1 MQVFVKQRQWAPTG
15 SIPAVL
21 GMFES
26 EVRFYKEIAPVVGVR
41 VPACIEAIQDED
53 GTLLR
58 LEDLSSWS
66 DGADPMAVAGE
77 LRQMHGRW
85 EGTARDRWPWLRL
98 PGTAADLIGSAYD
111 RTWPQIADR
120 QDLHPRVR
128 SLGESLVGRVEA
140 AEHAEGTAGP
150 LTLCHGD
157 TSVSNLATGP
167 SGEIAFLDWE
177 DVRWAAGV
185 TDLAWLLVSSVAPA
199 LWDDVINVY
208 GDAEVDAVLPSVA
221 AQGLFALNEL
231 PEGSPEALQWIDRLS
246 EAGRR
251 LRV

>member
-1 MQVFVKQRQWAPTG
+1 MKRREWAPAG

-26 EVRFYKEIAPVVGVR
+26 EVRFYNEIAPVVGVR
-41 VPACIEAIQDED
+41 VPACVEATQDET

-66 DGADPMAVAGE
+66 AGADPLAVADE
-77 LRQMHGRW
+77 LRRLHGRW
-85 EGTARDRWPWLRL
+85 EGAALERWPWLRL
-98 PGTAADLIGSAYD
+98 PGTAADLIGHAYD
-111 RTWPQIADR
+111 YAWPRIAGR
-120 QDLHPRVR
+120 QDLDARVR
-128 SLGESLVGRVEA
+128 RLGQSLVGRVRD
-140 AEHAEGTAGP
+140 AEQAEGTAGP

-157 TSVSNLATGP
+157 TSVANLATGP

-185 TDLAWLLVSSVAPA
+185 TDLAWLLVSSVPPER
-199 LWDDVINVY
+199 WDEVTSTYGRADV
-208 GDAEVDAVLPSVA
+208 EAVLPSVA
-221 AQGLFALNEL
+221 AQGLFALRDR
-231 PEGSPEALQWIDRLS
+231 PEGSPEAREWIDRLS

-251 LRV
+251 LHV